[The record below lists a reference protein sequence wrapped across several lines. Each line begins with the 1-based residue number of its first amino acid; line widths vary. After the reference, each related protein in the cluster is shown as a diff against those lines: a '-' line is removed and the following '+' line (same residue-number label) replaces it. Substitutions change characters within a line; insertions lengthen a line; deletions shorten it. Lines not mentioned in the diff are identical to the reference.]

1 MPDYAAQRIT
11 MVDTQLATNEVADL
25 RVRAAMAAVARE
37 RFLPAGKRAM
47 AYCDVPV
54 EVTPGRFLLDP
65 RSFGK
70 LVMLADIQPTD
81 HVLDVGCTTGYSTA
95 ILSLLAKSVV
105 GLEQDADLVG
115 VANDLLPAVGVSNA
129 SAVQG
134 TLVDGFNAKAPY
146 DVILINGGIEVP
158 PQKLLSQLGEGG
170 RLVAIVLG
178 GTQGRA
184 HLFERDKG
192 RVGSRVDFDATVPVL
207 DEFRKTTGFVF

>member
-1 MPDYAAQRIT
+1 MPDYAAQRST

-25 RVRAAMAAVARE
+25 RVRAAMAAIARE
-37 RFLPAGKRAM
+37 QFLPAGKRAM

-54 EVTPGRFLLDP
+54 EVSAGRFLLDP

-95 ILSLLAKSVV
+95 VLSLLAKSVV

-129 SAVQG
+129 TAVQG
-134 TLVDGFNAKAPY
+134 MLAEGFASEGPLRRDPHQRRNRRTTAKASFPT
-146 DVILINGGIEVP
+146 
-158 PQKLLSQLGEGG
+158 G
-170 RLVAIVLG
+170 RG
-178 GTQGRA
+178 WPFGCDRPWRHTGPR
-184 HLFERDKG
+184 
-192 RVGSRVDFDATVPVL
+192 SPV
-207 DEFRKTTGFVF
+207 